1 MIHRGDIVT
10 VINSAKYRGTVKRD
24 YIYVVAGVSQT
35 AEPKCILHDGY
46 DDKHVAVEMSDVR
59 PMYKDHNPSSIK
71 KAVFAHS
78 VQIGDPVYIVTSK
91 DKLETWHI
99 DRICPF
105 GAIHIQVNK
114 APIVYNLSIRR
125 DYSQLFVGFEDIDR
139 TFFIN
144 MDDAYAFLMRRWEEC
159 QNQNP

>member
-10 VINSAKYRGTVKRD
+10 VINTAKYGGTVKRH

-35 AEPKCILHDGY
+35 DEPKCILHDGY
-46 DDKHVAVEMSDVR
+46 DDKHVAVEMEDVR
-59 PMYKDHNPSSIK
+59 PMYTDHNPLSIK

-78 VQIGDPVYIVTSK
+78 VQIGDPVYIVTSN
-91 DKLETWHI
+91 DKIEIWYV

-105 GAIHIQVNK
+105 GAIHTQVNNT
-114 APIVYNLSIRR
+114 PIVYNLSLRK
-125 DYSQLFVGFEDIDR
+125 DYSQMFVGFADIDR

-144 MDDAYAFLMRRWEEC
+144 MDDAYALLMRRWEAC
-159 QNQNP
+159 QNQNQ